1 MKIAIVE
8 DNPQDQE
15 RLKNFLLRYGDEQGI
30 SMKIDCYPNGLAFVD
45 QYQNFYDL
53 VYFDIEMDLMDGMTA
68 AQKLRKRD
76 ENVLI
81 VFVTNFVQHAI
92 RGYSVKAF
100 DFLLKPLTAF
110 NFQEHVQ
117 KVVHQM
123 EKKQD
128 STIYVKS
135 NSEIKRIDI
144 NQLLYIESQG
154 HYLYLTLK
162 NEIITTMDTMKNMEE
177 KLKNKCFYRCNNGY
191 IVNLKFVEKIEKNI
205 VYVSGHRLQ
214 ISRPRKKGFMEA
226 LTNYIGD
233 DLL

>member
-8 DNPQDQE
+8 DNSQDRE
-15 RLKNFLLRYGDEQGI
+15 RLRSFLLDYGDKQAI
-30 SMKIDCYPNGLAFVD
+30 SMKIDCYSNGLEFID
-45 QYQNFYDL
+45 RYHNFYDI

-68 AQKLRKRD
+68 AQKLRKHD

-110 NFQEHVQ
+110 NFQEHFQ
-117 KVVHQM
+117 KVIHQI
-123 EKKQD
+123 EKKED
-128 STIYVKS
+128 FSIYVKS
-135 NSEIKRIDI
+135 NSEIKRVDT
-144 NQLLYIESQG
+144 NQLLFVESQG
-154 HYLYLTLK
+154 HYLYLTMK
-162 NEIITTMDTMKNMEE
+162 SEIITTMDTMKNMEE
-177 KLKNKCFYRCNNGY
+177 KLKDKGFFRCNNGY
-191 IVNLKFVEKIEKNI
+191 IVNLKFVQKIDKNI
-205 VYVSGHRLQ
+205 VNVAGHELQ
-214 ISRPRKKGFMEA
+214 ISRPRKKAFMEA